1 MFEYFNGYWDWASNN
16 PNKINP
22 TSTAIYFYILSV
34 ANELHWKE
42 SFGLSSTQIMNGVN
56 IATYKTYKKHFDE
69 LVDSGLVK
77 VIEPSIN
84 QYKSNVIALVKFTK
98 AKPKQ
103 SIEQGIST
111 DQSTTHNHKTIK
123 DNKEYK
129 EYIEISVEESTLV
142 VPKKKPTK
150 REFLDYKSKRF
161 FKNDEANN
169 LILEFF
175 DHLVE
180 IKRPPTLRSAR
191 MIIKR
196 LNKAK
201 CVEQIIESIEKAI
214 AGQYF
219 TIYLEVQ
226 RDSYSSNLSFE
237 KNKNG
242 AAASP
247 NTFSRASNGL
257 IIK

>member
-1 MFEYFNGYWDWASNN
+1 MFDYFNGYWDWASNN
-16 PNKINP
+16 PNKVNP

-42 SFGLSSTQIMNGVN
+42 SFGLSSTQIMNGVK

-69 LVDSGLVK
+69 LVDSGLLK

-103 SIEQGIST
+103 SIEQGVST
-111 DQSTTHNHKTIK
+111 NQSTTHNHKTIK
-123 DNKEYK
+123 NVKDNIDNTAKA
-129 EYIEISVEESTLV
+129 
-142 VPKKKPTK
+142 TK
-150 REFLDYKSKRF
+150 SDFQKWT
-161 FKNDEANN
+161 A
-169 LILEFF
+169 LEFAE
-175 DHLVE
+175 DVRKNGQGYSPE
-180 IKRPPTLRSAR
+180 TLRKFYDTYSELSSKGIMKFQLNKTWETR
-191 MIIKR
+191 KR
-196 LNKAK
+196 LGRWK
-201 CVEQIIESIEKAI
+201 
-214 AGQYF
+214 
-219 TIYLEVQ
+219 
-226 RDSYSSNLSFE
+226 DYSASFDQPFE

-257 IIK
+257 QIK